1 MRKVI
6 NINIPEPCHED
17 WNLMTP
23 QEKGRHCAVC
33 DKTVIDFT
41 KKTDEQIITTFEQEG
56 KLCGRFKS
64 SQLNREI
71 VLARKDKNNYLSL
84 VASSLFAFLSIGTQ
98 STKAQGEP
106 KVVQTDSTAF
116 NSIKGKIA
124 TSILQER
131 VISGTV
137 YQNFENRVPYAI
149 VSVLGTDKSV
159 TADSQ
164 GNFSIKIKN
173 GDTLVFKALGYQ
185 TTQLVTWEAN
195 KYEITITA
203 LPPTANEPKEL
214 IMGAL
219 IAPNIG
225 NVSQLKQSDE
235 RLINGTIT
243 SESDGLP
250 LPGAN
255 VIIKGTT
262 RGVQADFDGNFK
274 IDTKL
279 DDILVISYVGCVTKE
294 VKISNVVNY
303 NLKLSLDEDISGEI
317 IVSGYSYD
325 SYTSYQLTP
334 EQIETKRINKERNEN
349 RLAFYNRKDKEEKE
363 ARKIKRQQIKNG
375 SIERTATGKFL
386 YKLTNIFKT
395 KD

>member
-1 MRKVI
+1 
-6 NINIPEPCHED
+6 
-17 WNLMTP
+17 
-23 QEKGRHCAVC
+23 
-33 DKTVIDFT
+33 
-41 KKTDEQIITTFEQEG
+41 
-56 KLCGRFKS
+56 
-64 SQLNREI
+64 
-71 VLARKDKNNYLSL
+71 
-84 VASSLFAFLSIGTQ
+84 
-98 STKAQGEP
+98 
-106 KVVQTDSTAF
+106 
-116 NSIKGKIA
+116 
-124 TSILQER
+124 
-131 VISGTV
+131 
-137 YQNFENRVPYAI
+137 
-149 VSVLGTDKSV
+149 
-159 TADSQ
+159 
-164 GNFSIKIKN
+164 
-173 GDTLVFKALGYQ
+173 
-185 TTQLVTWEAN
+185 
-195 KYEITITA
+195 
-203 LPPTANEPKEL
+203 
-214 IMGAL
+214 MGAL